1 MLELR
6 RTVAR
11 LILAVFLVTV
21 LSPSFGWDM
30 LSGEIDQ
37 DHAAADMGHSHDSH
51 NHEHDHGPHH
61 AGHDRAGHLL
71 SHMPATVGMPDMAP
85 TPLPNRQWYSA
96 VLPIVL
102 PEFLNDLLR
111 PPKVL
116 LLV

>member
-1 MLELR
+1 MSQLR
-6 RTVAR
+6 RTIAR
-11 LILAVFLVTV
+11 VMLTVFLVTV

-30 LSGEIDQ
+30 VSGEMDQ
-37 DHAAADMGHSHDSH
+37 DHAAADRGHSHDGH
-51 NHEHDHGPHH
+51 DHEHDHGSHH

-71 SHMPATVGMPDMAP
+71 SHMPATIGLPDMAP
-85 TPLPNRQWYSA
+85 PSPPNRQWVSA
-96 VLPIVL
+96 VLPILL